1 MMKTSGRQIANSS
14 ANRKSTTDRNI
25 RRRHTRIHLDS
36 LRPAPPNHLI
46 DTLSQCPKCQGLVL
60 KEGGETSDETVIRC
74 LNCGWQPHYQ
84 APMIQETAESRTI
97 RSLTAQFVSE
107 HACRRDLVQAKFF

>member
-1 MMKTSGRQIANSS
+1 MKTSTRPISPSS
-14 ANRKSTTDRNI
+14 ATKTSKPDRKI
-25 RRRHTRIHLDS
+25 RRRHTRVHLES
-36 LRPAPPNHLI
+36 LRPAPPNQLT

-60 KEGGETSDETVIRC
+60 QESGETSAETVVRC

-84 APMIQETAESRTI
+84 TPMIQETAESRTI

-107 HACRRDLVQAKFF
+107 HDWHRLSVGF

>member
-1 MMKTSGRQIANSS
+1 MKTAMRQMTKSS
-14 ANRKSTTDRNI
+14 AGRKSKTERKI
-25 RRRHTRIHLDS
+25 RRRHTRVHLDS
-36 LRPAPPNHLI
+36 LRPAPPNNLT

-60 KEGGETSDETVIRC
+60 KECGETSEETVIRC

-107 HACRRDLVQAKFF
+107 YDWHRLPVGF

>member
-1 MMKTSGRQIANSS
+1 MMKFSLQQTAKSAANNP
-14 ANRKSTTDRNI
+14 ANTHRKI

-36 LRPAPPNHLI
+36 LRPDPSDYHT
-46 DTLSQCPKCQGLVL
+46 DTRSQCPKCQGLVHQ
-60 KEGGETSDETVIRC
+60 EGGETSNETVIRC

-84 APMIQETAESRTI
+84 IPMIQETAESRMI

-107 HACRRDLVQAKFF
+107 YAWYRLP

>member
-1 MMKTSGRQIANSS
+1 MRKTSMRQMADLSGNNTS
-14 ANRKSTTDRNI
+14 KTDRKI

-36 LRPAPPNHLI
+36 LRPAPPNHLT
-46 DTLSQCPKCQGLVL
+46 DTLSRCPKCQGLVL
-60 KEGGETSDETVIRC
+60 KEGGETFDESVIRC

-84 APMIQETAESRTI
+84 APMIQETVESKTI

-107 HACRRDLVQAKFF
+107 HDWYRMPVGF

>member
-1 MMKTSGRQIANSS
+1 MKTSTRQIATS
-14 ANRKSTTDRNI
+14 STTKTSKHDRKI
-25 RRRHTRIHLDS
+25 RRRHTRVHLES
-36 LRPAPPNHLI
+36 LRPVPPNQLT
-46 DTLSQCPKCQGLVL
+46 DALSQCPKCQGLVL
-60 KEGGETSDETVIRC
+60 QECGETSAETVVRC

-107 HACRRDLVQAKFF
+107 HDWHRLSVGF

>member
-1 MMKTSGRQIANSS
+1 MMKSSRRQMANSS
-14 ANRKSTTDRNI
+14 ASKKSKSGVKI

-36 LRPAPPNHLI
+36 LRPAPPNHLT
-46 DTLSQCPKCQGLVL
+46 DTLTQCPKCQGLVL
-60 KEGGETSDETVIRC
+60 KEGGETFDETVLRC

-84 APMIQETAESRTI
+84 APMIQETAESKTI

-107 HACRRDLVQAKFF
+107 HDWHRLPVGF

>member
-1 MMKTSGRQIANSS
+1 MMKTSMQQIANSS
-14 ANRKSTTDRNI
+14 ANTTSKTDRKI

-36 LRPAPPNHLI
+36 LRPVPPNHLT
-46 DTLSQCPKCQGLVL
+46 DTLTQCPKCQGLVL
-60 KEGGETSDETVIRC
+60 KEGGETSDETVTRC

-84 APMIQETAESRTI
+84 APKIQETAESRTI

-107 HACRRDLVQAKFF
+107 HDWHRLPVGF

>member
-1 MMKTSGRQIANSS
+1 MRQTANSS
-14 ANRKSTTDRNI
+14 ATNPSKSGRKI

-36 LRPAPPNHLI
+36 LRPTPPNPAA

-60 KEGGETSDETVIRC
+60 KEAGETSNACVIRC
-74 LNCGWQPHYQ
+74 LNCGWQPRYQ
-84 APMIQETAESRTI
+84 APRIQETAESKTI

-107 HACRRDLVQAKFF
+107 YDWHRIPVGF

>member
-1 MMKTSGRQIANSS
+1 MQQRANSS
-14 ANRKSTTDRNI
+14 ANKTSNKTGRKI

-36 LRPAPPNHLI
+36 LRPTPPNQQT
-46 DTLSQCPKCQGLVL
+46 DTLTRCPKCEGLVL
-60 KEGGETSDETVIRC
+60 KEGGETSDETVTRC

-84 APMIQETAESRTI
+84 APKIQESAESRTI

-107 HACRRDLVQAKFF
+107 QDWYRLPVGF